1 MNIPYFEPIQPVII
15 SKSNYEPGLTL
26 DLSPQK
32 IQDFEH
38 MSNWIWTNTTFISWI
53 WMTCYDSSLSDQDD
67 LRSSEFFCLISA
79 TSIVTEEFFRQSQIF
94 TLLNSLLWDGKIP
107 WVPDFPRANKRWYN
121 KRQHALI
128 LFKSVNM
135 IFFSIFNFIL
145 YLLICN
151 LNKNESVLYFMRRL
165 LIKYVNILLQ
175 INKYKHEICT
185 ELWPI

>member
-1 MNIPYFEPIQPVII
+1 MYFEPERFEIQIQINPLARNRTKFYVHTVFWTHPA
-15 SKSNYEPGLTL
+15 SNNIKIKLWTH

-38 MSNWIWTNTTFISWI
+38 MSNWIWTNTTFISW
-53 WMTCYDSSLSDQDD
+53 MTCYDSSLSDQDD
-67 LRSSEFFCLISA
+67 PRSSEFFCLISA

-107 WVPDFPRANKRWYN
+107 WVPDFPRANKRYN

-135 IFFSIFNFIL
+135 IFFSISFYTTCL
-145 YLLICN
+145 YTI
-151 LNKNESVLYFMRRL
+151 
-165 LIKYVNILLQ
+165 
-175 INKYKHEICT
+175 
-185 ELWPI
+185 

>member
-1 MNIPYFEPIQPVII
+1 MNLKGSKFKFRLIHYSQKQDKILCTNRILNPSIQPVSNNII
-15 SKSNYEPGLTL
+15 IKLWTL
-26 DLSPQK
+26 ELSPQK

-67 LRSSEFFCLISA
+67 PRSSEFFCLISA

-107 WVPDFPRANKRWYN
+107 WVPDFPRANKRYN

-128 LFKSVNM
+128 LFKSVNND
-135 IFFSIFNFIL
+135 FFSISWGDFFL
-145 YLLICN
+145 
-151 LNKNESVLYFMRRL
+151 
-165 LIKYVNILLQ
+165 
-175 INKYKHEICT
+175 
-185 ELWPI
+185 

>member
-1 MNIPYFEPIQPVII
+1 MYIPYFEPIQPVII

-67 LRSSEFFCLISA
+67 PRSSEFFCLISA

-107 WVPDFPRANKRWYN
+107 WVPDFPRANKRYN

-135 IFFSIFNFIL
+135 IFFQFHEEISSYKVPQ
-145 YLLICN
+145 YLIR
-151 LNKNESVLYFMRRL
+151 NK
-165 LIKYVNILLQ
+165 
-175 INKYKHEICT
+175 
-185 ELWPI
+185 